1 MKFKV
6 GFTDGALIDMR
17 NAHSWYEH
25 KVPGLGVRFADAVQR
40 QSQSLESM
48 PEKYRVVQ
56 NDIHVCSVPKF
67 PYELYYKIEKLKG
80 NNTEFCITVYF
91 S

>member
-1 MKFKV
+1 VKFKV

-17 NAHSWYEH
+17 NAHSWYEE
-25 KVPGLGVRFADAVQR
+25 KMPGLGVRFADAVQR

-56 NDIHVCSVPKF
+56 NDIHVA
-67 PYELYYKIEKLKG
+67 LYQNSHMSFTTKLKSYKLL
-80 NNTEFCITVYF
+80 F
-91 S
+91 